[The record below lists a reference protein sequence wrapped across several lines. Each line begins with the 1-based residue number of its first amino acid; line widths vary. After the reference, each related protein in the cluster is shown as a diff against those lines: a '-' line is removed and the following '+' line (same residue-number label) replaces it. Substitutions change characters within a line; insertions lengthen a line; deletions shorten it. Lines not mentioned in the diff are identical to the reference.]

1 MPKKNKHEYDD
12 YTVTAYR
19 TISLDGDWD
28 YHYYT
33 CNWFKALLRFIY
45 LNFKYPKHTIRLN
58 HFRYYD

>member
-1 MPKKNKHEYDD
+1 MPKKIKHEYDD

-19 TISLDGDWD
+19 TRNLDIDWD

-33 CNWFKALLRFIY
+33 CNVIKALIKFIY
-45 LNFKYPKHTIRLN
+45 LNIKYPKHTIRLN